1 MENSLS
7 EQRAGGIVFRRIND
21 RAEYLL
27 VTSNSNKTRWIFPAG
42 HVEIGE
48 TYEETALREVGEE
61 AGVSATIICKLGNY
75 HYNWF
80 RDNRKT
86 LIDTHLFLMQY
97 LNTLC
102 LNPEGRQVDF
112 FSYEAILS
120 LNLWEES
127 REFMTKAHRVVSEI
141 TPFNSNI

>member
-1 MENSLS
+1 MIEKLINQPNEL
-7 EQRAGGIVFRRIND
+7 RAGGIVFRKLDD
-21 RAEYLL
+21 RVEYLL
-27 VTSNSNKTRWIFPAG
+27 VTSNSNKNRWIFPAG

-75 HYNWF
+75 HYSWY

-86 LIDTHLFLMQY
+86 HIDTHLFLMKY
-97 LNTLC
+97 MKTLC
-102 LNPEGRQVDF
+102 MNPEGRQVDF
-112 FSYEAILS
+112 FSYETILN

-127 REFMTKAHRVVSEI
+127 REFMAKAHRVVAEL
-141 TPFNSNI
+141 P